1 MNKIASLPTAAD
13 SFNDNHLLIETLN
26 KKYNVITKLGKGGF
40 GEILLVLEIGSQ
52 KKYAVKKQAKEHVK
66 SKRTEEKVMEEFN
79 MMKSMKSKFIPE
91 QIETFQDIQNYY
103 FVMEL
108 MKEDIANPD
117 NLTAVPYEVK
127 QADDENKNRASCV

>member
-1 MNKIASLPTAAD
+1 
-13 SFNDNHLLIETLN
+13 
-26 KKYNVITKLGKGGF
+26 
-40 GEILLVLEIGSQ
+40 
-52 KKYAVKKQAKEHVK
+52 
-66 SKRTEEKVMEEFN
+66 MEEFN

>member
-52 KKYAVKKQAKEHVK
+52 KKYAVKK
-66 SKRTEEKVMEEFN
+66 
-79 MMKSMKSKFIPE
+79 
-91 QIETFQDIQNYY
+91 
-103 FVMEL
+103 
-108 MKEDIANPD
+108 
-117 NLTAVPYEVK
+117 
-127 QADDENKNRASCV
+127 